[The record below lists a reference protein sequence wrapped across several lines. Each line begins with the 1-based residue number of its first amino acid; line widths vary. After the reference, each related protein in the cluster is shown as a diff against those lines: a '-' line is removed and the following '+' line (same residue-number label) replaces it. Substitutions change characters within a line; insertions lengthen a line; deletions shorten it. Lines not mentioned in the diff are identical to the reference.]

1 MRGADEDG
9 RGGGGEDETT
19 GRTLLYFSSGRPGGL
34 GLLDIYVSELE
45 SDKKG
50 DFGSPSPVPELNTT
64 STDYQPALSKDGLE
78 LFFASNRP
86 GGIGNVDL
94 WGSTREDTGDH
105 WSAPFNLGKVVNSIV
120 QDFHPTLSF
129 DRTTLFFAS
138 DRTGG
143 VGSVDLWMST
153 RSKVRGRN

>member
-1 MRGADEDG
+1 
-9 RGGGGEDETT
+9 
-19 GRTLLYFSSGRPGGL
+19 
-34 GLLDIYVSELE
+34 LDIYVSELE

-94 WGSTREDTGDH
+94 WGSTREDTSDP
-105 WSAPFNLGKVVNSIV
+105 WSAPFNLGKVVNSNAA
-120 QDFHPTLSF
+120 DFHPTLSF
-129 DRTTLFFAS
+129 DRTILLFAS
-138 DRTGG
+138 ERTGG
-143 VGSVDLWMST
+143 VGSGDLWMST